1 MSIKTHIMSILMFF
15 FSFSFKTK
23 IFMLI
28 LLSTFTFWY
37 SVKYILEKHNL
48 KVLLVTKVGL

>member
-15 FSFSFKTK
+15 FPFSFKTK